1 MHDCTLVIMHLFCSG
16 TKGKLTDFQITWV
29 VSEIFI
35 KVEAAT
41 HQGKILATQS
51 LLSVDEQTPQTA

>member
-1 MHDCTLVIMHLFCSG
+1 MHLFCSG

-51 LLSVDEQTPQTA
+51 LLSVDEKTPQTA